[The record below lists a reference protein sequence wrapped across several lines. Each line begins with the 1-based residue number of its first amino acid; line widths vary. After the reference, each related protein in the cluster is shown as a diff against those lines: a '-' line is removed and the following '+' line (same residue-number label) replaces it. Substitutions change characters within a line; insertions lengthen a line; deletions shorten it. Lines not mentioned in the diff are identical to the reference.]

1 MPRCRHEVC
10 RITPSAGNCPFDK
23 GASPMEWVLAVVAIV
38 MVFALIKVRRQRKS
52 KNLSGR

>member
-1 MPRCRHEVC
+1 
-10 RITPSAGNCPFDK
+10 
-23 GASPMEWVLAVVAIV
+23 MEWVLAVVAIV